1 MSWYRKA
8 PGALVVRVRLTP
20 KGNRDALD
28 GIGVLSDGR
37 EVVQARVRAPP
48 ADGAAN
54 AALVKLLAATLRVPK
69 SAVEIVAGHSNRLKQ
84 VRIAGD
90 PDDLV
95 KRIVAAAGN

>member
-1 MSWYRKA
+1 LSWYRKE

-28 GIGVLSDGR
+28 GIGNLSDGS

-54 AALVKLLAATLRVPK
+54 AALVKLLATTLRVPK
-69 SAVEIVAGHSNRLKQ
+69 SSIEIVAGQSNRLKQ
-84 VRIAGD
+84 VRIAGN
-90 PDDLV
+90 PDDLARRLREQAE
-95 KRIVAAAGN
+95 K

>member
-1 MSWYRKA
+1 LSWYRKE

-20 KGNRDALD
+20 KAHRDALD
-28 GIGVLSDGR
+28 GIGIRSDGS
-37 EVVQARVRAPP
+37 EVVQARVRSPP

-54 AALVKLLAATLRVPK
+54 AALIKLIAAILRVPK
-69 SAVEIVAGHSNRLKQ
+69 SSVEIVAGHSGRVKQ

-95 KRIVAAAGN
+95 KRMAAAGK

>member
-1 MSWYRKA
+1 MSWYRKE

-28 GIGVLSDGR
+28 GIGILSDGS
-37 EVVQARVRAPP
+37 EVVQARVRPPP

-54 AALVKLLAATLRVPK
+54 AALVKLLATTLRVPK
-69 SAVEIVAGHSNRLKQ
+69 SAVEIVAGHSSRVKQ

-90 PDDLV
+90 PDELARRLREQAE
-95 KRIVAAAGN
+95 K